1 MNQKNSK
8 TKSNNEIIN
17 IDINQNQ
24 NQNQNKNPE
33 NFFIEVLK
41 ETEKNMNMI
50 SYFEKNNSPLIEFS
64 DIQIKILIQKFANYK
79 DKISLT
85 IEQISQNNLLS
96 IIKSNLL
103 SLYENITI
111 ISDDILDISFIHP
124 YIKNKSFLLEL
135 NNSIVFYFCKEGTE
149 LHIFLTNFDTFLLCL
164 ENINKLIA
172 LNKINSLEFIFK
184 DEDLNCDKY
193 FPYIEKNLL
202 QENNIFSLTNL
213 FLHNINN
220 NFTKENIELL
230 VNNICKN
237 HKNLRILK
245 LTGFEINDYNPNN
258 NANNNEGDLNINS
271 ILNFNFELE
280 KIKENNNTL
289 KILSASLDKKI
300 LTNNSEN
307 NSIEKFYIS
316 NIRNLQME
324 IFAVEYLK
332 IVRKNYLNNFNFFNK
347 FKSQIRKYL
356 LKFFPLKKFDAR
368 NEFSNKFLNY
378 NNENVY
384 DFLSDYSISIIEKFG
399 FDKKTIGN
407 FTLNEFLNKVF
418 YK

>member
-1 MNQKNSK
+1 
-8 TKSNNEIIN
+8 
-17 IDINQNQ
+17 
-24 NQNQNKNPE
+24 
-33 NFFIEVLK
+33 
-41 ETEKNMNMI
+41 
-50 SYFEKNNSPLIEFS
+50 
-64 DIQIKILIQKFANYK
+64 
-79 DKISLT
+79 
-85 IEQISQNNLLS
+85 
-96 IIKSNLL
+96 
-103 SLYENITI
+103 
-111 ISDDILDISFIHP
+111 
-124 YIKNKSFLLEL
+124 
-135 NNSIVFYFCKEGTE
+135 
-149 LHIFLTNFDTFLLCL
+149 
-164 ENINKLIA
+164 
-172 LNKINSLEFIFK
+172 LEFIFK